1 MVSAIEKQ
9 QPLTAGVFL
18 DRAFAGMAWDK
29 DRDAFTQAERFRAWD
44 NLYAQHMLNK
54 AMLKPYD
61 HKNILI
67 SGDKGVGKSLG
78 AAALA
83 MLNYSQGMEVFSTAS
98 FLFGRRIE
106 AMDVFTMAES
116 LPPNCVVFI
125 DEAHSVA
132 DRYSENASR
141 NRTLASSI
149 ALLRKNGIRLI
160 WASVHEHAVAM
171 SIKSEIDTLV
181 YPATYW
187 PSDGKYAYPPWC
199 YVYVNL
205 IGPQPFRGRREADNW
220 NIERFGGAVKKTRRA
235 MPPGLLYEAAKL
247 MDSWAK
253 PDIAAGLMVSAA
265 DVRNRLEKNDDAVA
279 ASEWRDKFEVLL
291 RALVPAIRSG
301 WNPTKRVHW
310 RAILGELSKQKEPFK
325 LTDEELREVC
335 RMYLSSDASG
345 HMMPQEI
352 FKNFNV
358 SKPGDKALPSP

>member
-1 MVSAIEKQ
+1 MTSNGIQEQ
-9 QPLTAGVFL
+9 QSPLAGIFL

-29 DRDAFTQAERFRAWD
+29 DRDAFTQGERVRAWD
-44 NLYAQHMLNK
+44 NLNAQHELNK
-54 AMLKPYD
+54 AMVRPYD
-61 HKNILI
+61 HKNVLI

-83 MLNYSQGMEVFSTAS
+83 MINYSQGMEVFSTAS

-116 LPPNCVVFI
+116 LPSNCVIFI

-181 YPATYW
+181 YPATYR
-187 PSDGKYAYPPWC
+187 PADGKYAFPPWC
-199 YVYVNL
+199 YIYVNL

-220 NIERFGGAVKKTRRA
+220 NIERFGGAVRKVRYP
-235 MPPGLLYEAAKL
+235 MPPAILYEAAKL

-253 PDIAAGLMVSAA
+253 PDIAAGLMISAA
-265 DVRNRLEKNDDAVA
+265 DVKTRLEKNDVAVSA
-279 ASEWRDKFEVLL
+279 AQWFEKFQDLL
-291 RALVPAIRSG
+291 KALVPVIRSG
-301 WNPTKRVHW
+301 WAPTKRVHF
-310 RAILGELSKQKEPFK
+310 RAIIGELSKLGEPIN
-325 LTDEELREVC
+325 LTDEEIREIC
-335 RMYLSSDASG
+335 RMYLSADASG
-345 HMMPQEI
+345 HVLPREI
-352 FKNFNV
+352 FKHFNV
-358 SKPGDKALPSP
+358 SRGLGEAPS